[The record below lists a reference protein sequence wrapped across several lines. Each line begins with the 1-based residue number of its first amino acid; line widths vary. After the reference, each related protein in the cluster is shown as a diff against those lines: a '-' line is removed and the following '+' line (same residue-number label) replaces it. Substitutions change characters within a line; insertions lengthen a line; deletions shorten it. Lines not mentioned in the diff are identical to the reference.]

1 MSDQVLIV
9 FFSHYG
15 NTQRIADLIHEL
27 TGGTL
32 FRIEAE
38 RPYPDSYNAVVDQV
52 KHEIHEG
59 FRPSINSSPVDLDPY
74 TTIFIG
80 SPNWWSTIAPPVL
93 TFLEAND
100 LSGKV
105 IVPFCTHGG
114 NGLGNVEKDIR
125 RLCPS
130 STFLDSLAI
139 SGSSGADAQ
148 PMVAAWI
155 HRIGLEEQS

>member
-1 MSDQVLIV
+1 MSDHILIV

-15 NTQRIADLIHEL
+15 NTQRIAEFIQEA
-27 TGGTL
+27 TGGVL
-32 FRIEAE
+32 FRIETE
-38 RPYPDSYNAVVDQV
+38 KPYPDSYNAVVDQA

-59 FRPSINSSPVDLDPY
+59 FKPRINSSPVDLDPY

-80 SPNWWSTIAPPVL
+80 SPNWWSTIAPPVA

-105 IVPFCTHGG
+105 IAPFCTHGG
-114 NGLGNVEKDIR
+114 SGLGNVEKNIKK
-125 RLCPS
+125 LCPK
-130 STFLDSLAI
+130 STFLDSLVI

-148 PMVAAWI
+148 TMVSSWI
-155 HRIGLEEQS
+155 QRIGL

>member
-1 MSDQVLIV
+1 MSDHILIV

-27 TGGTL
+27 TGGTIL
-32 FRIEAE
+32 RIEAE
-38 RPYPDSYNAVVDQV
+38 RPYPDAYNAVIDQA

-59 FRPSINSSPVDLDPY
+59 FKPSIIPSQVDLDPY

-80 SPNWWSTIAPPVL
+80 SPNWWSTIAPPVA

-100 LSGKV
+100 LSDKV

-114 NGLGNVEKDIR
+114 GGLRNVEKDIR
-125 RLCPS
+125 RLCPK
-130 STFLDSLAI
+130 STFLESLAI
-139 SGSSGADAQ
+139 SGSSEADAQ
-148 PMVAAWI
+148 TMITAWI
-155 HRIGLEEQS
+155 HRIGL